1 MSGCLLSGDGRLVRV
16 IAAEVVQDGGEARI
30 LVEDPENFL
39 TMLQGDLLSVSAVGH
54 RFSLIVLELD
64 MTEQRVGQ
72 VLHNEPLDLRS
83 HKKTNIISQREKR
96 GHRGK
101 VRADL
106 EMSLP
111 LILSPNI
118 AGVIVVDM
126 RHHLGHALKV
136 PASIVAEEKENGS
149 VLGIVLESAIKPAI
163 SLWKKNDEENYE
175 LRTGGRKV

>member
-1 MSGCLLSGDGRLVRV
+1 
-16 IAAEVVQDGGEARI
+16 
-30 LVEDPENFL
+30 VEDPENFL

-136 PASIVAEEKENGS
+136 PASIVAEEKEDRP
-149 VLGIVLESAIKPAI
+149 VLGVVLKGAVKPAI
-163 SLWKKNDEENYE
+163 SLWQTKPIKQMRLFERKGVSKKEGKGKNVPG
-175 LRTGGRKV
+175 LCWPKWST